1 MRTRNVTTCVMA
13 LVLCLASSP
22 VLGDLIFNDGGVHN
36 IDYWIGE
43 DVQVDYLAPGMQTTI
58 NLLDGGSTGSFY
70 NIMAS
75 RINISGGS
83 IGGSLGAYDRSQVHI
98 SGGSIGRSL
107 VANDTSQVH
116 ISGGS
121 IDYLHLYE
129 SSRVDIYG
137 GSIAENLDNYLF
149 PAGQLTNLAILTIH
163 GSDFTVNGVAFGYG
177 ELFGPG
183 GGYSPPGNGYQIT
196 GMLVSGELIDNYY
209 YIGYNAKIIL
219 IPEPAT
225 LLLLGFGAVIFRRKR
240 YKGAE

>member
-1 MRTRNVTTCVMA
+1 MVITVFCLGQQPATAT
-13 LVLCLASSP
+13 LVY
-22 VLGDLIFNDGGVHN
+22 DDGGVHN

-43 DVQVDYLAPGMQTTI
+43 DVQVDYLAPGMQTTV
-58 NLLDGGSTGSFY
+58 NLLDGGRTGSSY
-70 NIMAS
+70 NLMAYEDS

-83 IGGSLGAYDRSQVHI
+83 IGYTLGAYDRSQVHI
-98 SGGSIGRSL
+98 SGGSIGFSL
-107 VANDTSQVH
+107 AANDTSQVH

-121 IDYLHLYE
+121 IDYLQLYE

-137 GSIAENLDNYLF
+137 GSIADNLDNYLF
-149 PAGQLTNLAILTIH
+149 PAGQLTDLAILTIH
-163 GSDFTVNGVAFGYG
+163 GSDFAVNGVAFGYG

-225 LLLLGFGAVIFRRKR
+225 LLLLSLGAMMLRRKR
-240 YKGAE
+240 QNIAS